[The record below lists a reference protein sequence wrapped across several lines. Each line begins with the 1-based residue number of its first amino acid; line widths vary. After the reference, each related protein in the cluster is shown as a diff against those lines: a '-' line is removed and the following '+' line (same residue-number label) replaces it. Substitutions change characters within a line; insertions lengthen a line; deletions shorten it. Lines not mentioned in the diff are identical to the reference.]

1 MILLF
6 YLFHADK
13 SIGEGDKILL
23 ISIEKFSIPLE
34 QISNQELANG
44 IDGVVQ
50 PSSGYSSFKMEI
62 AGCDKMQRCEEDENV
77 MLSPLHTLFFQFPK
91 RCDIM

>member
-23 ISIEKFSIPLE
+23 ISMEKFSIPLE
-34 QISNQELANG
+34 QISNQEL

-50 PSSGYSSFKMEI
+50 PSSGYSSLKMET
-62 AGCDKMQRCEEDENV
+62 AGCDKLQRCEEDENV

>member
-6 YLFHADK
+6 YLFRADK

-23 ISIEKFSIPLE
+23 ISMEKFSIPLE

-44 IDGVVQ
+44 
-50 PSSGYSSFKMEI
+50 
-62 AGCDKMQRCEEDENV
+62 N
-77 MLSPLHTLFFQFPK
+77 
-91 RCDIM
+91 